1 MADERVEL
9 MVVVAGR
16 LHVAAE
22 GRAAYLETC
31 APVVEQARRAPGC
44 LDFAISADLV
54 DPTRINVYERWE
66 SQEDVERFR
75 GAGVEGDQ
83 AARIEAA
90 DVAEYDV
97 IAERSLTG

>member
-1 MADERVEL
+1 

-31 APVVEQARRAPGC
+31 APVVEQARVAHRGASTSSSALTSWTRRASTLASG
-44 LDFAISADLV
+44 
-54 DPTRINVYERWE
+54 WE

-90 DVAEYDV
+90 DVAEHDV